1 MKSSLPEEAA
11 SFSAADLELRR
22 RQIRKGLRRANTA
35 GAIILLIVIGLSL
48 AALVQ
53 ALRAERNAH
62 TAERATDRAEEELWK
77 AHLAQARAQRLSGLA
92 GRKGEA
98 LAAITSAAAIKR
110 DADLRNE
117 AVAALALTD
126 VSESGTWH
134 PAHVFG
140 REALAFS
147 RDLNVYALGNSEG
160 VVTLFR
166 MDTGEKVVQF
176 HGTRGSI
183 GGIKFSPDGRLLA
196 VFFKNG
202 DVIVW
207 RISNAV
213 CISTW
218 NNGKKNSRVTSID
231 FSPDSKELAIA
242 CDETQ
247 VHILTV
253 ENPNEVR
260 SVSVAEPVRSAA
272 FSPDGK
278 MLGLA
283 VSNRIQLWRWP
294 ELTFAQALSHADEVE
309 TFAWHPDS
317 RRLASTSHGP
327 SEILLWDTATGKYR
341 ILPGHAELV
350 PNLVFDHTSGLL
362 ASYSWDGSTRFW
374 QANDGEFLFVSRAGF
389 GMAFD
394 SHDKLLAYARERQGF
409 GLWNISRST
418 VYRELSLGIGSPPY
432 INGFDFTP
440 NGGNVAV
447 VNWAEGLHL
456 FDFSSADER
465 NFAAADNLLS
475 VWFVSDNQAVAISRH
490 DISFWRVPRD
500 AETHWEIEKRFEAP
514 GGVTLDFGTVTRG
527 PSPLIAIPASD
538 SVFWIDLAHPGT
550 LHQLKGQRAMGALNG
565 AAITPDTNWIA
576 TTIWKGGGTAIW
588 DTRTQKKVQDLGR
601 NGGFVTFSGDN
612 RWLLVGSAHK
622 YTVWDTS
629 NWWVSFEFNRET
641 TGELVGTGA
650 FSPDSKLLAIC
661 PEVNVMQLIRM
672 PEGRVLANLSAPNLK
687 NIGRVAFNQD
697 GTILAGSTFDRRLQL
712 WNLPALQRELAA
724 LNLDWDSNE
733 EHVPSL
739 ISSAGAIRGP
749 TAASTSRVYA
759 MAQRTF
765 YWLDGLGVLAAMFI
779 GLYTLRYHQK
789 MVRSYEE
796 VETMVAQRNR
806 ELKMAQVEL
815 MHSHK
820 MKAMGTLAAGIAHD
834 FNNLLSVIRM
844 GNQLQR
850 RDDISGEDKVESGLA
865 VERAV
870 EQGKK
875 VVRSMLGY
883 SREPGGGREVFSVP
897 ELVDEVVL
905 LLNKQ
910 FLGGLT
916 LTLELNRDT
925 PAVAGIR
932 GRLEQILLN
941 LVVNAAEAM
950 DGKGRLVI
958 GVREVEEINRN
969 RTLLLRPRPANRYVE
984 LLVGDNGTG
993 IESGIQERIF
1003 EPFFST
1009 KPQSSSSGTGLGLSL
1024 VHSLA
1029 EQEGMGI
1036 GLRSEAGKGSTFTI
1050 LIPVEQSPLQMQ
1062 APGRSATVSS

>member
-1 MKSSLPEEAA
+1 VKSSLPKKAD
-11 SFSAADLELRR
+11 SFSDADLELRR
-22 RQIRKGLRRANTA
+22 QQIRKGLRRANTA
-35 GAIILLIVIGLSL
+35 GAVILVIVIGLSL

-62 TAERATDRAEEELWK
+62 TAERATDRAQEELWK
-77 AHLAQARAQRLSGLA
+77 AQLARARAQRLSGAA

-98 LAAITSAAAIKR
+98 ITAITSAAAIKR
-110 DADLRNE
+110 NGDLRNE

-126 VSESGTWH
+126 VSESSIWH
-134 PAHVFG
+134 PAQVFG
-140 REALAFS
+140 REVLALS
-147 RDLNVYALGNSEG
+147 RDLNVYALGTSDG
-160 VVTLFR
+160 VVTLFQ
-166 MDTGEKVVQF
+166 MDAAEKSAQF
-176 HGTRGSI
+176 QGPRGGV

-196 VFFKNG
+196 AFFNNG

-207 RISNAV
+207 RISDAV
-213 CISTW
+213 CVSKW
-218 NNGKKNSRVTSID
+218 KSGKKSSRVTSID
-231 FSPDSKELAIA
+231 FSPDSRELAIG
-242 CDETQ
+242 CDDAQ
-247 VHILTV
+247 VSIFEV
-253 ENPNEVR
+253 ENQNEVR
-260 SVSVAEPVRSAA
+260 SVSVAAPVRNVV

-283 VSNRIQLWRWP
+283 VSNRVQLWRWP
-294 ELTFAQALSHADEVE
+294 ELTFAQALSHAGEVE

-317 RRLASTSHGP
+317 RRLASTSRGT
-327 SEILLWDTATGKYR
+327 SEIRLWDTATGKYR
-341 ILPGHAELV
+341 TLQGHAELV
-350 PNLVFDHTSGLL
+350 PNLVFDHRADLL
-362 ASYSWDGSTRFW
+362 ISYSWDGSTRFW
-374 QANDGEFLFVSRAGF
+374 QASDGEFLFVSRAGF

-394 SHDKLLAYARERQGF
+394 ANDGMLAYAREQQGF
-409 GLWNISRST
+409 GLWKIDRSP
-418 VYRELSLGIGSPPY
+418 VYRELTLGIGDSPY
-432 INGFDFTP
+432 ITGFDFSP
-440 NGGNVAV
+440 NGQEAAV
-447 VNWAEGLHL
+447 VNPEGLHL
-456 FDFSSADER
+456 FDVATVNERSFSPAE
-465 NFAAADNLLS
+465 NLLS
-475 VWFVSDNQAVAISRH
+475 VWFGNDNQAVTISRH
-490 DISFWRVPRD
+490 DISFWPVPRD
-500 AETHWEIEKRFEAP
+500 AEKHWQAESRVEAP
-514 GGVTLDFGTVTRG
+514 EGLTLDFGTITRG
-527 PSPLIAIPASD
+527 SSALIAIPTRD
-538 SVFWIDLAHPGT
+538 SVFWVDLAIPGA
-550 LHQLKGQRAMGALNG
+550 LHRLNGRGAMGPLNC
-565 AAITPDTNWIA
+565 AAISADTNWIA
-576 TTIWKGGGTAIW
+576 TTYWKGGGTAIW
-588 DTRTQKKVQDLGR
+588 NTRTQQKIRDLGR
-601 NGGFVTFSGDN
+601 NGGYVAFSPDN

-622 YTVWDTS
+622 YSVWNTS
-629 NWWVSFEFNRET
+629 NWRVSLEFNRET

-650 FSPDSKLLAIC
+650 FSPDSKLLAIS
-661 PEVNVMQLIRM
+661 PDVNVMQLIRL

-687 NIGRVAFNQD
+687 NIGRIAFNQD
-697 GTILAGSTFDRRLQL
+697 GTILAGSTFDCRLQL
-712 WNLPALQRELAA
+712 WNLPALQKGLAA

-733 EHVPSL
+733 EQTQPL
-739 ISSAGAIRGP
+739 IGSAGEIRGQ
-749 TAASTSRVYA
+749 TVNSTPRVYA
-759 MAQRTF
+759 MAQMTF

-789 MVRSYEE
+789 MVRNYEE

-815 MHSHK
+815 MHSQK

-850 RDDISGEDKVESGLA
+850 RDDISGEDKAESGLA

-883 SREPGGGREVFSVP
+883 SREPAGGREIFSVP

-905 LLNKQ
+905 LLSKQ

-925 PAVAGIR
+925 PDVTGVR

-950 DGKGRLVI
+950 EGEGRLLI
-958 GVREVEEINRN
+958 GVGEVEETNRN
-969 RTLLLRPRPANRYVE
+969 GTLLLRPRPANRYVE
-984 LLVGDNGTG
+984 LVVGDNGAG

-1009 KPQSSSSGTGLGLSL
+1009 KPQNSSSGTGLGLSL

-1036 GLRSEAGKGSTFTI
+1036 ELSSQAGKGSTFTI
-1050 LIPVEQSPLQMQ
+1050 LIPVEQSVLRTE
-1062 APGRSATVSS
+1062 ASTRSATVSS

>member
-1 MKSSLPEEAA
+1 VKSSLSEAA
-11 SFSAADLELRR
+11 GSFSDADLELRR
-22 RQIRKGLRRANTA
+22 QQIRKGLRRANTA

-53 ALRAERNAH
+53 ALKADRNAQ
-62 TAERATDRAEEELWK
+62 TAERATDRAQEELWK
-77 AHLAQARAQRLSGLA
+77 AQLAQARAQRLNGVA
-92 GRKGEA
+92 GRKVEA
-98 LAAITSAAAIKR
+98 ITAITSAAAIKR
-110 DADLRNE
+110 NGDLRNE

-134 PAHVFG
+134 PAQVFG
-140 REALAFS
+140 GEVLAFS
-147 RDLNVYALGNSEG
+147 PDLGMYALGNSQG

-166 MDTGEKVVQF
+166 MDNGEKFAQF
-176 HGTRGSI
+176 QGTQTNV
-183 GGIKFSPDGRLLA
+183 GGIKFSPNGRLLA
-196 VFFKNG
+196 AFLDNG
-202 DVIVW
+202 EVILW
-207 RISNAV
+207 RIADSV
-213 CISTW
+213 CLTKW
-218 NNGKKNSRVTSID
+218 NSGGKSLRVSSID
-231 FSPDSKELAIA
+231 FSPDSRALAIA
-242 CDETQ
+242 ENEMQ
-247 VHILTV
+247 LHILEV
-253 ENPNEVR
+253 ENLNEVR
-260 SVSVAEPVRSAA
+260 SVSAAAPVRSVA

-278 MLGLA
+278 MFGLA
-283 VSNRIQLWRWP
+283 VSNLVQLWHWP
-294 ELTFAQALSHADEVE
+294 ELTYAQALVHDGEVE

-317 RRLASTSHGP
+317 QRLASTSRGP
-327 SEILLWDTATGKYR
+327 SEILLWDTATGKNR
-341 ILPGHAELV
+341 TLQGHAELV
-350 PNLVFDHTSGLL
+350 PNLAFDHRAELL
-362 ASYSWDGSTRFW
+362 ISYSWDGSTRFW
-374 QANDGEFLFVSRAGF
+374 QANDGEFLFVSRTGF
-389 GMAFD
+389 GLAFD
-394 SHDKLLAYARERQGF
+394 AKDSLLAYAREQQGF
-409 GLWNISRST
+409 GLWKVDRSP
-418 VYRELSLGIGSPPY
+418 VYRELTLGIGASPY
-432 INGFDFTP
+432 ITGFDFSR
-440 NGGNVAV
+440 NGRDVLV
-447 VNWAEGLHL
+447 VNPDGLHL
-456 FDFSSADER
+456 SDVANGNERSFSHAKE
-465 NFAAADNLLS
+465 LLS
-475 VWFVSDNQAVAISRH
+475 VWSANDNQAVTISRH
-490 DISFWRVPRD
+490 DFSFWRVPTN
-500 AETHWEIEKRFEAP
+500 AESHWEADRRVKPP
-514 GGVTLDFGTVTRG
+514 GGVTLDFGTVMRG
-527 PSPLIAIPASD
+527 PSSLVAIPASD
-538 SVFWIDLAHPGT
+538 SVFWINLAHPDT
-550 LHQLKGQRAMGALNG
+550 LHQLNGRGAMGALNG

-588 DTRTQKKVQDLGR
+588 DTRTQQKVHDLGR
-601 NGGFVTFSGDN
+601 NGGYVTFSPDN

-622 YTVWDTS
+622 YSVWDTT
-629 NWWVSFEFNRET
+629 NWRVSFEFNRET

-724 LNLDWDSNE
+724 LNLDWDSSE
-733 EHVPSL
+733 EEPPVL
-739 ISSAGAIRGP
+739 IGSAGANHQP
-749 TAASTSRVYA
+749 TANSPGRAYA
-759 MAQRTF
+759 MGQTIF
-765 YWLDGLGVLAAMFI
+765 YWLDGLGVLTAMFI

-796 VETMVAQRNR
+796 VETMVALRNR
-806 ELKMAQVEL
+806 ELKMAQAEL
-815 MHSHK
+815 MHSQK

-844 GNQLQR
+844 GNQLQH
-850 RDDISGEDKVESGLA
+850 RDDISGEDKAESGLA

-925 PAVAGIR
+925 PAVEGIR

-950 DGKGRLVI
+950 DGKGRLMI
-958 GVREVEEINRN
+958 GVREVEEIGRN
-969 RTLLLRPRPANRYVE
+969 GTLLLRPKQAIRYVE
-984 LLVGDNGTG
+984 LVVADNGTG

-1036 GLRSEAGKGSTFTI
+1036 GLSSAPGKGSRFTI
-1050 LIPVEQSPLQMQ
+1050 LIPVEQSALPMD
-1062 APGRSATVSS
+1062 APTRSATVSS